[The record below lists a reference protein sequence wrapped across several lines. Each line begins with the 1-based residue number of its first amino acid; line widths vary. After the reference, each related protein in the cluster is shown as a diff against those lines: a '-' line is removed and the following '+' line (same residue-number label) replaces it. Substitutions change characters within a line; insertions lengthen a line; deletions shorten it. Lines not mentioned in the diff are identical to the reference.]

1 MNLALDIS
9 LGGWIKIL
17 VALAAAFLVSFVATP
32 IVKTFAVQVG
42 AIDVPDKKRHLHAR
56 PIPRMGGLAIF
67 IGFFIA
73 VLLFANITTQVRGIL
88 LGAILIVVVGA
99 IDDVLNLNAWLKLGI
114 QILAAVIAVLS
125 GVIINVV
132 TNPLQITSEQ
142 AVTIGILAVPVTVLW
157 IVGVTNSV
165 NLIDGLDGL
174 ACGVSTIASISMLVV
189 SMLVDK
195 SSLNESVILAAL
207 AGACLGFLPYNLNP
221 AKIFMGD
228 TGALLLGYVLATV
241 SVTGMFK
248 FYAIVTFIVPVLAL
262 AVPLS
267 DTVFAFTRRM
277 LKGQSPFHADR
288 GHFHHKLI
296 DMGLNQK
303 QAVAV
308 LYAVSA
314 ILGLAGVVLTSSGIL
329 RDVVLLLAFVIAV
342 SIWFFVFRHNDHIHP
357 LRTEAEAAEE
367 ENTNTDTAEENSEE
381 K

>member
-1 MNLALDIS
+1 MDIS
-9 LGGWIKIL
+9 SAVWIKIL
-17 VALAAAFLVSFVATP
+17 LALASSFVISFIVTP
-32 IVKTFAVQVG
+32 VIRSFAVHVG
-42 AIDVPDKKRHLHAR
+42 AIDIPDNKRHIHKQ

-67 IGFFIA
+67 IGFLLS

-99 IDDVLNLNAWLKLGI
+99 IDDVLNLNAWLKFGI

-125 GVIINVV
+125 GVIIDVV
-132 TNPLQITSEQ
+132 TNPLLITNEQ
-142 AVTIGILAVPVTVLW
+142 AWTIGVLAVPVTVLW

-174 ACGVSTIASISMLVV
+174 ACGVSAISSMTMLVV
-189 SMLVDK
+189 AMLVSDA
-195 SSLNESVILAAL
+195 NDNVAVILAAL
-207 AGACLGFLPYNLNP
+207 CGACMGFIPYNINP

-241 SVTGMFK
+241 SVIGMFK

-267 DTVFAFTRRM
+267 DTIVAFTRRM
-277 LKGQSPFHADR
+277 LHGQSPFHADR
-288 GHFHHKLI
+288 GHFHHKLL
-296 DMGLNQK
+296 DMGLTQK

-314 ILGLAGVVLTSSGIL
+314 ILGLASVVLTSTGII
-329 RDVVLLLAFVIAV
+329 RIAVTVAAFVIAIC
-342 SIWFFVFRHNDHIHP
+342 IWLFVFRHNNNIHIHH
-357 LRTEAEAAEE
+357 AEAAPEAASG
-367 ENTNTDTAEENSEE
+367 AEETTGDKNEQA
-381 K
+381 